1 MDPNASIATLSKGQ
15 FLCCVN
21 TGSVMEVLPLEEFP
35 PQISINQESKIQRVK
50 LTMSSL
56 EIKILLLIRYADLL
70 RRVILL
76 SFSSFKQYAVMCIS
90 TDTTPDSGTVADVP
104 ITLTEEQ

>member
-35 PQISINQESKIQRVK
+35 PQISINQESKIQMVK
-50 LTMSSL
+50 LTML
-56 EIKILLLIRYADLL
+56 
-70 RRVILL
+70 
-76 SFSSFKQYAVMCIS
+76 AV
-90 TDTTPDSGTVADVP
+90 
-104 ITLTEEQ
+104 